1 MEEEGNFQA
10 FQGVYV
16 VDELRTV
23 RSGEHALKL
32 LDDDGP
38 CSNALR
44 QTCCSGASW
53 GLLHYRCNCSVF
65 MITASDLCQQPGF
78 LISAAC

>member
-1 MEEEGNFQA
+1 MEEEGNFQT

-32 LDDDGP
+32 LDHDGP

-53 GLLHYRCNCSVF
+53 GLLH
-65 MITASDLCQQPGF
+65 
-78 LISAAC
+78 